1 MAVYGRRA
9 LGDAVDAARRA
20 CHPRDRGAGSGAD
33 RLHPL
38 YSPVTS
44 DWALGRWQA
53 YHRKGQSPPL
63 SVIDPALLELVPA
76 LAQFAPRAKTID
88 KPVYSAFATGS
99 STPGSGK
106 CTLTP

>member
-1 MAVYGRRA
+1 M
-9 LGDAVDAARRA
+9 
-20 CHPRDRGAGSGAD
+20 
-33 RLHPL
+33 
-38 YSPVTS
+38 
-44 DWALGRWQA
+44 WQA
-53 YHRKGQSPPL
+53 YYRKWESATR

-76 LAQFAPRAKTID
+76 LAQFAPPAKTID